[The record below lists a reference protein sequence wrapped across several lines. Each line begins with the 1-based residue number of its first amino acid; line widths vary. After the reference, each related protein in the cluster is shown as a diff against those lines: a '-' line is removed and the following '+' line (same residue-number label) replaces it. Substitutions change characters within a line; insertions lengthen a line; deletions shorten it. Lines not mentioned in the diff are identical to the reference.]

1 MSKSLQQNYL
11 SPRFEVTRIGQTI
24 SDLNKGIY
32 NRKIRLQPELNI
44 KRSYHRLVEP
54 FFKKLLNLKINLKS
68 HYVNQTVDYSR
79 LESRERSTQFAT
91 SEKSLNRLPI

>member
-11 SPRFEVTRIGQTI
+11 SPRFEINRIGQTI

-32 NRKIRLQPELNI
+32 NRKIRLQFELNI

-54 FFKKLLNLKINLKS
+54 FSGSSSISKSISNLI
-68 HYVNQTVDYSR
+68 T
-79 LESRERSTQFAT
+79 
-91 SEKSLNRLPI
+91 